1 MEALADYLLFL
12 AKAATVVVALLAIAG
27 GLAAIAARGR
37 DPGHGHPRLRIRRLN
52 RHYDNLQRV
61 IEGHL
66 LPRRALRRRLRELK
80 QLRKAERRG
89 DGAGRRRLFVLDF
102 RGDLRASAV
111 DGLREEITAVLT
123 VAREGDEVLVRMD
136 SAGGLVPAY
145 GLAASQLV
153 RLKTA
158 GLVLIVAVDR
168 VAASGGYMM
177 ACVADH
183 ILASPFA
190 VVGSIGVVA
199 QLPNF
204 NRLLKRNDVDFELF
218 TAGEFKRTV
227 TVFGENTDKGRA
239 KLQEEIEDAHALFKS
254 FVAEHRPQVDLDRVA
269 TGEYW
274 FASRAMELKLV
285 DEIRTSDDYL
295 LEARDG
301 ADLIEVKA
309 ISKRG
314 WLARFAADAASS
326 LGVGLPG
333 R

>member
-1 MEALADYLLFL
+1 VTPLADYLLFL
-12 AKAATVVVALLAIAG
+12 AKATTVVAAVLLVAGAIAS
-27 GLAAIAARGR
+27 LSWRGR
-37 DPGHGHPRLRIRRLN
+37 GEPPTRERLRVRRLN
-52 RHYDNLQRV
+52 RHFEDLQRAL
-61 IEGHL
+61 ERHL
-66 LPRRALRRRLRELK
+66 LPRRAFRRRLRDLK
-80 QLRKAERRG
+80 RLRRVEQRG
-89 DGAGRRRLFVLDF
+89 DGAGRRRLFVLEF

-111 DGLREEITAVLT
+111 EGLREEVTAVLT
-123 VAREGDEVLVRMD
+123 VARDGDEVLVRLD

-153 RLKTA
+153 RLKDR

-204 NRLLKRNDVDFELF
+204 NRMLKRHEVDYELF

-227 TVFGENTDKGRA
+227 TLFGENTDKGRA
-239 KLQEEIEDAHALFKS
+239 KLQEEIEDAHALFKE
-254 FVAEHRPQVDLDRVA
+254 FVGRHRPTVDLQRVA

-274 FASRAMELKLV
+274 FASRALELKLV

-295 LEARDG
+295 LAARDG
-301 ADLIEVKA
+301 AELIEVKCTPR
-309 ISKRG
+309 RG
-314 WLARFAADAASS
+314 LLGRFVADAASA
-326 LGVGLPG
+326 LRRG
-333 R
+333 